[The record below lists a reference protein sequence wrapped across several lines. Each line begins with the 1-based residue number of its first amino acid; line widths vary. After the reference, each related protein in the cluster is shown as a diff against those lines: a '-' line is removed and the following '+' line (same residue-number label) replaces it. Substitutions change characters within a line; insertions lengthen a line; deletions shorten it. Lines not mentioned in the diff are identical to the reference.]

1 MFLVNFFIRRLVK
14 ILLNSVTSMF
24 ECLQMVPPTI
34 ILDFFGL
41 IISTKVIFKS
51 LRVLD
56 DKWLAI
62 YRSVSQAKCSAG
74 ACSKEFLSSIFW
86 LIEVF
91 FAIQVSVMAITSNWI
106 FVDYSKIW
114 SSSKFLFSEPGLT
127 WSKVNF
133 FFLGNFHLL
142 QFINV
147 IIFTT

>member
-1 MFLVNFFIRRLVK
+1 MFLINFFIRRLVK
-14 ILLNSVTSMF
+14 ILLNSVTSIF

-41 IISTKVIFKS
+41 IFSTKVIFKS

-62 YRSVSQAKCSAG
+62 YRSVPPAKYSVG

-86 LIEVF
+86 VIEVF
-91 FAIQVSVMAITSNWI
+91 FAIQGSVMAITLNWI

-114 SSSKFLFSEPGLT
+114 SSSKLLFSEPELI
-127 WSKVNF
+127 WSKVEF
-133 FFLGNFHLL
+133 SLLG
-142 QFINV
+142 
-147 IIFTT
+147 IFTCYNSSKS